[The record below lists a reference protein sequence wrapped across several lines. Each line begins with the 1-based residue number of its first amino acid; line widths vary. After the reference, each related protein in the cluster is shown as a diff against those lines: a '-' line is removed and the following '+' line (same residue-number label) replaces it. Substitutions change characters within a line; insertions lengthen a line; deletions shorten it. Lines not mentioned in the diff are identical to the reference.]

1 MTFAAILAQCYD
13 RLNYQ
18 STPSS
23 AAVIARIKGFVNETQ
38 QELAG
43 DPALTSLMRGSITF
57 ASVAA
62 QQTYGVPPV
71 IARVMAMRELTTK
84 RKLWPKSLGWY
95 RTVAPDPSTM
105 SGTPAY
111 YVMLGPQAVAKQPS
125 AASELFAK
133 STSASDTAVHVLAE
147 VIRSGSGQPQLIDVT
162 LNGTTAVTLG
172 ATVTDIVEV
181 RDWYLSVA
189 AVGTVTLTQTSGIG
203 TELARIGIGQLRSRY
218 ELVALYPT
226 PASAITYLVDYE
238 IDASDLV
245 QDTDEPY
252 WLPSRFHRL
261 LATGARAKEYEKT
274 KDDRLTSALSMFER
288 ERNHLLAYVNNPPD
302 SGVLLPVAEGVGIS
316 DLVGQY
322 PAGTIWDAF

>member
-1 MTFAAILAQCYD
+1 MTFAAILSQCYD
-13 RLNYQ
+13 RLNYA
-18 STPSS
+18 SS
-23 AAVIARIKGFVNETQ
+23 PAAAIVTRIKGFVNETQ

-43 DPALTSLMRGSITF
+43 DPALTSLMRGAITF
-57 ASVAA
+57 ASVAT

-71 IARVMAMRELTTK
+71 IARVMSMRELTTK

-111 YVMLGPQAVAKQPS
+111 YVILGPQAVAKQPS
-125 AASELFAK
+125 NASELFVK
-133 STSASDTAVHVLAE
+133 SSAAGDTTQHVLAE
-147 VIRSGSGQPQLIDVT
+147 VVRSGSGQTQLIDVT
-162 LNGTTAVTLG
+162 LNGVTAVSLG
-172 ATVTDIVEV
+172 ATITDIVEV
-181 RDWYLSVA
+181 RDWYLSAV
-189 AVGTVTLTQTSGIG
+189 AVGSVTLLEDSGVG
-203 TELARIGIGQLRSRY
+203 TEMARIGIGQLRSRY

-238 IDASDLV
+238 VDASDLV
-245 QDTDEPY
+245 QDTDEPF

-274 KDDRLTSALSMFER
+274 KDDRLTAALSMFER
-288 ERNHLLAYVNNPPD
+288 ERHNLLAYVNNPPD
-302 SGVLLPVAEGVGIS
+302 GGVLLPVAEGVGIS

-322 PAGTIWDAF
+322 PAGTIWGAF